1 MTIVEVFIFYTIV
14 TLAVCLTV
22 IALRHNLILFRVS
35 AFLTWFALG
44 MIMLTDAF
52 GTTIVD
58 DWTLYL
64 GWIFIMMSFSSL
76 LIHMDTEITTESKGQ
91 RWTEWGTRPKN
102 KETNYDRYK
111 AELQRRTRRG

>member
-1 MTIVEVFIFYTIV
+1 MTLVEVFIFYTIV

-44 MIMLTDAF
+44 MIMLTNAF
-52 GTTIVD
+52 GTTITD
-58 DWTLYL
+58 NWTLYL

-76 LIHMDTEITTESKGQ
+76 LIHMDTEITTEKDGKK
-91 RWTEWGTRPKN
+91 WTEWGSRPKD
-102 KETNYDRYK
+102 KETSYERYRR
-111 AELQRRTRRG
+111 ELRSKTRG